1 MIFFKLCKTC
11 LIIKTLNFYFL
22 QIDYITNI
30 EICQYIIY
38 INFHQAVNFVTKV
51 GAICHTMAVELGTK
65 LGQMPLAVCLA
76 RDFQQKRE

>member
-1 MIFFKLCKTC
+1 MFPAKRISDSLSAIVLPSENSAAHTIKRTNL
-11 LIIKTLNFYFL
+11 LIS
-22 QIDYITNI
+22 
-30 EICQYIIY
+30 
-38 INFHQAVNFVTKV
+38 QAVNFVTKV